1 MKKILSLA
9 LVMLMLI
16 SMCALV
22 SCKDKEE
29 TMLYT
34 EDVALGNGKTEFT
47 LTVEHMDGKRVVFT
61 VKTDKTTLADALI
74 EHDLLEGE
82 DGPYGIYVKKING
95 ITHDYDKDFTYWSL
109 YIGDEYAMTG
119 ADATE
124 IENGASYTF
133 KASR

>member
-1 MKKILSLA
+1 MKRILSLTLA
-9 LVMLMLI
+9 MLMLI

-34 EDVALGNGKTEFT
+34 EDTTLGNGSKTITF
-47 LTVEHMDGKRVVFT
+47 TVEHIDGVKVVFT
-61 VKTDKTTLADALI
+61 IKTDKAMLADALM
-74 EHDLLEGE
+74 EHELLEGE

-95 ITHDYDKDFTYWSL
+95 ITHDYDKDYTYWSL
-109 YIGDEYAMTG
+109 YIGDDYAMTG

>member
-9 LVMLMLI
+9 LAILMLI

-47 LTVEHMDGKRVVFT
+47 FTVEHMDGKRVVFT
-61 VKTDKTTLADALI
+61 IKTDKTTLADALI

-95 ITHDYDKDFTYWSL
+95 ITHDYDKDYTYWAL
-109 YIGDEYAMTG
+109 YIGDDYAMTG

-133 KASR
+133 KATR